1 MGSQKNDRDETAQNV
16 LSDVTPLPSGENSGI
31 EELRHERPD
40 VNQIPSEK
48 NVGMRSSSVTIISH
62 RHSGPAG
69 SIMRNEGSIM
79 GAGIRRSSRARNS
92 FINPARDSLTTIR
105 QRSRRNSLGPA
116 HAQSSSARAPE
127 EDFSVFFTAS
137 NTSCKLPN
145 MNDHS
150 VQNTW
155 SRSWRS
161 NSFFNGSFRHA
172 HSTKIEEIFQNL
184 DNPSSSFLEDT
195 RIVLFLSDVPAR
207 IVNTF
212 VLLPVDTA
220 PTATVYSSGDVAA
233 VAKDFVEKMV
243 HFSLLLSTLYTLEED
258 EQVKNVSWSLEKA
271 ILNPELID
279 ILIRSE
285 LTFPVS
291 AFLQFYHGPLHLP
304 RLGDEFEWAYPP
316 GSTKN

>member
-1 MGSQKNDRDETAQNV
+1 MITVSRIRGQGLGEATPSSTEVLDYIHSITVAKSSLREKITGYSLIYSNV
-16 LSDVTPLPSGENSGI
+16 AACMFE
-31 EELRHERPD
+31 
-40 VNQIPSEK
+40 
-48 NVGMRSSSVTIISH
+48 
-62 RHSGPAG
+62 
-69 SIMRNEGSIM
+69 
-79 GAGIRRSSRARNS
+79 
-92 FINPARDSLTTIR
+92 
-105 QRSRRNSLGPA
+105 
-116 HAQSSSARAPE
+116 
-127 EDFSVFFTAS
+127 
-137 NTSCKLPN
+137 
-145 MNDHS
+145 
-150 VQNTW
+150 
-155 SRSWRS
+155 
-161 NSFFNGSFRHA
+161 A